1 MPLNPEEIA
10 PLVSRVVNDTF
21 VKRYDGYMMPALD
34 AMKLADLK
42 HALIRNLVRVLEAE
56 VGAGT
61 NPQPPAETVFVY
73 SDGEDGGKGG
83 NGTSSDVQPDV
94 QPDGHDR

>member
-34 AMKLADLK
+34 AMKLSDLK

-56 VGAGT
+56 VSAGDG
-61 NPQPPAETVFVY
+61 PQLPAETVFVY
-73 SDGEDGGKGG
+73 SDGEDGGNGG
-83 NGTSSDVQPDV
+83 NSDNGTVPDV
-94 QPDGHDR
+94 HPDGHDR